1 MSALDE
7 EADELVPFTA
17 TPNATGVDAAVTA
30 ARRVIDALI
39 LVGDHT
45 AADLTRV
52 AAQLNAVADQLE
64 EHTPSAAERILT
76 MWSGG
81 YSRHSPA
88 TGTENALAPPL
99 QLMVRPDRSIVGV
112 TTLGLPY
119 QGPPSHVHG
128 GVAALLLD
136 DALGVANAA
145 AGAPGMTAHLS
156 LRYRRPT
163 PLFEPLTVS
172 AHQESVDGRKIRTKG
187 SIATADGT
195 VCVQA
200 EGLFIAMP
208 HPRDIV
214 LGNV

>member
-1 MSALDE
+1 MTAYAE
-7 EADELVPFTA
+7 EPDDLVPFTA
-17 TPNATGVDAAVTA
+17 TPNATGVDAAVVA

-39 LVGDHT
+39 LAGDAT
-45 AADLTRV
+45 AADLASV
-52 AAQLNAVADQLE
+52 AEQLNAVADQIE
-64 EHTPSAAERILT
+64 EHTPPVGERIVS
-76 MWSGG
+76 MWSDG

-99 QLMVRPDRSIVGV
+99 QLMMRPDRTIVGV

-119 QGPPSHVHG
+119 QGPPNCVHG

-195 VCVQA
+195 VCVEA

-214 LGNV
+214 LGTM